1 MRKIETAVKL
11 LFSNG
16 FWWNLLEISYFNKIF
31 TVQLGIFKFAGVEK
45 SLCGT
50 YLNANRC
57 VDKMN
62 PWRFYNEYVSKGT
75 IYIP

>member
-1 MRKIETAVKL
+1 MRKIETAVKF
-11 LFSNG
+11 LFTNG

-50 YLNANRC
+50 YLYYSNVA
-57 VDKMN
+57 
-62 PWRFYNEYVSKGT
+62 G
-75 IYIP
+75 